1 MGRKKGSKNILH
13 QPEAVALSDSEKI
26 DLIANLLLEL
36 VIDEFATEQ
45 EALSCKTD

>member
-13 QPEAVALSDSEKI
+13 HPEAVALSDANKI
-26 DLIANLLLEL
+26 NLIADLLLEL
-36 VIDEFATEQ
+36 VIDELATEQ